1 MEQQRDNT
9 VTLVKAIGIIL
20 MVVGHVVA
28 SDLVVRKAIFT
39 FHMPLFFIMSG
50 YCFKEKYLE
59 DAKQFVVRKIKGIY
73 VPFVVFSL
81 VFLALHNVFCH
92 WHLYEPTWLYGWKDY
107 LWESSRIVTRMSHNE
122 GLLGTF
128 WFLKELF
135 WGNIIFYATYKLIKL
150 IGNSK
155 LVNGDWRLGAEW
167 VTAIGLF
174 VLTEIALIFH
184 LRIPYFTVTFLST
197 YAAFFI
203 AVGYLWKKAEWKCDQ
218 WWIWVIGIASVLIE
232 AIFADRVAMKYQT
245 PLSLVY
251 YAIPAILGTMVVY
264 NVCRWLLKIEDRIM
278 KIGVSGLTFIGEHTL
293 SIMALHFLA
302 FKLVTFGYIKF
313 RNLPI
318 ELLQPLEVPDG
329 LANTGGGIL
338 LCAFV
343 GTSVPLIFV
352 WLWIKIKAKMIP
364 IIRQNMQK

>member
-1 MEQQRDNT
+1 
-9 VTLVKAIGIIL
+9 
-20 MVVGHVVA
+20 MVIWV
-28 SDLVVRKAIFT
+28 
-39 FHMPLFFIMSG
+39 
-50 YCFKEKYLE
+50 
-59 DAKQFVVRKIKGIY
+59 
-73 VPFVVFSL
+73 
-81 VFLALHNVFCH
+81 
-92 WHLYEPTWLYGWKDY
+92 KDY

-155 LVNGDWRLGAEW
+155 LVNGDWRLRAEW

-218 WWIWVIGIASVLIE
+218 WWVWVIGIASVLIE
-232 AIFADRVAMKYQT
+232 AVFADRVAMKYQT

-251 YAIPAILGTMVVY
+251 YAIPAIFGTMVVY
-264 NVCRWLLKIEDRIM
+264 NLCQRLIKS
-278 KIGVSGLTFIGEHTL
+278 VSDYKWPVLNFIGEHTL
-293 SIMALHFLA
+293 SVMALHFSA
-302 FKLVTFGYIKF
+302 FKLVTYLHI
-313 RNLPI
+313 RLHDLPI
-318 ELLQPLEVPDG
+318 ENLQAFPVLEDY
-329 LANTGGGIL
+329 ANTWEGI
-338 LCAFV
+338 FV
-343 GTSVPLIFV
+343 YSIVGLVVPLCMAWMWV
-352 WLWIKIKAKMIP
+352 KTKSKMLP
-364 IIRQNMQK
+364 YNKQNEQK

>member
-1 MEQQRDNT
+1 MAKDNT
-9 VTLVKAIGIIL
+9 VTYVKAIGIIL
-20 MVVGHVVA
+20 MVLGHLVP
-28 SDLVVRKAIFT
+28 SDMVLRKAIFT

-245 PLSLVY
+245 PLSLIY
-251 YAIPAILGTMVVY
+251 YAIPAIFGTIVVY
-264 NVCRWLLKIEDRIM
+264 NLCQRLIKS
-278 KIGVSGLTFIGEHTL
+278 VSDYKWPVLNFIGEHTL

-302 FKLVTFGYIKF
+302 FKLVTFGYIKL
-313 RNLPI
+313 RDLPI
-318 ELLQPLEVPDG
+318 ELLQPLGVPDG
-329 LANTGGGIL
+329 LANTVWGIL
-338 LCAFV
+338 LCTFV
-343 GTSVPLIFV
+343 GVFVPLLFA
-352 WLWIKIKAKMIP
+352 WLWIKIKAKMQP
-364 IIRQNMQK
+364 IIRQNEQK